1 MIKASGIAA
10 FENKLN
16 FRVGSRYAPEGDSFS
31 DVFSGQIYVQVNI
44 WSK

>member
-1 MIKASGIAA
+1 MVKASGIAA
-10 FENKLN
+10 FQNKLN
-16 FRVGSRYAPEGDSFS
+16 FRVGGRYAPENDSFS